1 MEHTDKEIEE
11 VVTDLTLAELKRKL
25 DQAKHLAAVYEKR
38 LADAEVKAHA
48 KNIERVKELMD
59 ELGVTVMEIAKAFGY
74 QLAARATAPK
84 SAISGGNKRAPKYI
98 DPASGNTWS
107 GNGSQPKWLKSQLAQ
122 GKELGDFLIRKS

>member
-11 VVTDLTLAELKRKL
+11 VVTDLTLAELKQKL

-59 ELGVTVMEIAKAFGY
+59 ELGVTIVEIAKAFGY
-74 QLAARATAPK
+74 QLAARDAAPK
-84 SAISGGNKRAPKYI
+84 VSGSSGNKRAPKYK
-98 DPASGNTWS
+98 DPATGDTWS
-107 GNGSQPKWLKSQLAQ
+107 GNGSRPKWLKAYIAEGRNQD
-122 GKELGDFLIRKS
+122 EFLIKG